1 MKVFGLIG
9 YPLGHSFSKDYF
21 TKKFSDEN
29 INNCLYKNFEIESLD
44 NFRSLIKN
52 QANLSGLNVTIPY
65 KEKVLKYIDH
75 VDDIA
80 KEIGSVNVIR
90 IIDNKL
96 FGFNSDYIGF
106 KSTLEKWLP
115 NRSFNALVLG
125 SGGSSKAICFALKE
139 LGINFEIVST
149 SNSSFLSYDDIK
161 EKDIYKKNKLIINT
175 TPLGMSPDVNSYP
188 KIQYNYLD
196 KNSFVYDLV
205 YNPRLTTFLSMARER
220 GSNIK
225 NGLEMLE
232 AQAIESWNI
241 WNK

>member
-161 EKDIYKKNKLIINT
+161 EKDVYKKNKLIINT
-175 TPLGMSPDVNSYP
+175 TPLGMYPDVNSYP

-196 KNSFVYDLV
+196 ENSFVYDLV
-205 YNPRLTTFLSMARER
+205 YNPRLTTFLSMAQER
-220 GSNIK
+220 RSNIK

>member
-21 TKKFSDEN
+21 IKKFSDEN
-29 INNCLYKNFEIESLD
+29 IQNCLYKNFEMESLN
-44 NFRSLIKN
+44 NFKSLVKD
-52 QANLSGLNVTIPY
+52 QKNLSGLNVTIPF
-65 KEKVLKYIDH
+65 KEKVLEYLDH

-80 KEIGSVNVIR
+80 KEIGSVNVIK

-96 FGFNSDYIGF
+96 FGYNSDYLGF

-139 LGINFEIVST
+139 LGIEFEIVST
-149 SNSSFLSYDDIK
+149 SNPLFLSYDDIK
-161 EKDIYKKNKLIINT
+161 EREIYTKNKLIINS
-175 TPLGMSPDVNSYP
+175 TPLGMYPDVNSYP
-188 KIQYNYLD
+188 RIQYNFLD
-196 KNSFVYDLV
+196 KNSYVYDLV
-205 YNPRLTTFLSMARER
+205 YNPTLTTFLSKAKESK
-220 GSNIK
+220 SNIK

-232 AQAIESWNI
+232 SQAIESWNI

>member
-161 EKDIYKKNKLIINT
+161 EKDVYKKNKLIINT

-196 KNSFVYDLV
+196 ENSFVYDLV
-205 YNPRLTTFLSMARER
+205 YNPRLTTFLSMAQER

>member
-21 TKKFSDEN
+21 TKKFSEEN
-29 INNCLYKNFEIESLD
+29 IQNCSYKNFEIKSLD
-44 NFRSLIKN
+44 NFKSLIKD
-52 QANLSGLNVTIPY
+52 QKNLSGLNVTIPF
-65 KEKVLKYIDH
+65 KEKVLKYLDY

-80 KEIGSVNVIR
+80 KEIGSVNVIK

-96 FGFNSDYIGF
+96 FGYNSDYLGF

-115 NRSFNALVLG
+115 NRSFNALILG

-139 LGINFEIVST
+139 LGIEFEIVST
-149 SNSSFLSYDDIK
+149 SNPLFLSYDDIK
-161 EKDIYKKNKLIINT
+161 VREVYKKYKLIINS
-175 TPLGMSPDVNSYP
+175 TPLGMYPDVNSYP
-188 KIQYNYLD
+188 KIQYKYLD

-205 YNPRLTTFLSMARER
+205 YNPTLTTFLSKAKENE
-220 GSNIK
+220 SNIK

-232 AQAIESWNI
+232 VQAIKSWDI